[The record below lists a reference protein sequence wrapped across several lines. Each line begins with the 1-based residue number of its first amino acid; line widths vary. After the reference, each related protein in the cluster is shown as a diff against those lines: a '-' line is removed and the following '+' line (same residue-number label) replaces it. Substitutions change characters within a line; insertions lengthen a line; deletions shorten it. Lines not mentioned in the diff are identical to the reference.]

1 MENQKTAMEQPTTTQ
16 VDVTEVNPVE
26 KVENNLNIENVATS
40 GVAEGSIGKF
50 KSTES
55 LLNAYN
61 NLQAEFTRKCQRLS
75 ELEAQAQSTTENVE
89 EYIKNN
95 QALVG
100 KILKHYVADI
110 QNNPSP
116 VSISDTAGSGIPL
129 MAPPKPTTMEEAKE
143 VVKNLFK

>member
-1 MENQKTAMEQPTTTQ
+1 MEEKEITMEQPTAAQVETPFTTQ
-16 VDVTEVNPVE
+16 VD
-26 KVENNLNIENVATS
+26 ENLDIENTATS
-40 GVAEGSIGKF
+40 GAADGSIGKF
-50 KSTES
+50 KNTES

-61 NLQAEFTRKCQRLS
+61 SLQAEFTRKCQRLS
-75 ELEAQAQSTTENVE
+75 ELEAAAQSTTENVE
-89 EYIKNN
+89 DYIKNN
-95 QALVG
+95 QNLVG

-110 QNNPSP
+110 QKNSSP